1 VDGGNGG
8 AAGNGGDGGDG
19 TGSSAAAGGAA
30 GTGTG
35 LNTLNVESGGAVTV
49 VNGTT
54 SFGLTRNAGPT
65 SVTNLSGTLTAPRVI
80 NLASTGTLNFTGG
93 TLKANGLKEVEKISE
108 ISARLIVNQAALKTR
123 PQMLK
128 PLMETFARAARERA
142 A

>member
-1 VDGGNGG
+1 LVGLADVIVDLV
-8 AAGNGGDGGDG
+8 
-19 TGSSAAAGGAA
+19 S
-30 GTGTG
+30 
-35 LNTLNVESGGAVTV
+35 
-49 VNGTT
+49 
-54 SFGLTRNAGPT
+54 
-65 SVTNLSGTLTAPRVI
+65 
-80 NLASTGTLNFTGG
+80 TGG